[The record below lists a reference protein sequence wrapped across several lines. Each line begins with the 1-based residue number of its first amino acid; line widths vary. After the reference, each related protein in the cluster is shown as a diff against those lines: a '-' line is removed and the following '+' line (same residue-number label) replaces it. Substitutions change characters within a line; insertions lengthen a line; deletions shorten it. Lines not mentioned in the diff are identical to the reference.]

1 MLKRLCLLGSLV
13 VISSYLALP
22 SAEVLAARQSS
33 SQAKPPAAAQGRR
46 VALGDWPDARGPFRD
61 GRSLEKGLLEK
72 WAVKGENFVWRAPFG
87 GRSAP
92 LVMGNRVY
100 VQNPAGLGPSLQ
112 ERVMAL
118 DADTGKPVWEYKFNV
133 FQSDVPPHRVGW
145 ASPAADPDTGNIYV
159 MGVGATVAALNKDGK
174 LLWDRSIGEEF
185 AAFTTHGGR
194 TASPIVDGDL
204 VIVSAAISSWG
215 TMASRQHRFVA
226 LDKRTGDIVWV
237 ASPGGR
243 PYDTNYSAP
252 VIATIDGTRLLI
264 SGSGDG
270 GVYAMKAQTG
280 ERVWSYMA
288 AKRAVNTG
296 VAVSGKTVIISHGD
310 ENIEGSELGLI
321 AAIDGSQK
329 GAIKQTLWAH
339 RGVQY
344 GFSSPVIDG
353 TRVYQI
359 DNVGHMRAYDLEKG
373 TQLWSLTVGT
383 AQKAPLVLADGKL
396 YFGTESGKVFIVRPA
411 ADRGEVLSEVE
422 LPPSTDENAGQSA
435 GVPEPVFG
443 GMAVSRGRV
452 FFASTGGVYA
462 IGAKTA
468 ARPTGFAVDEPLPAG
483 QGAPAWLQ
491 VSPTELVLKP
501 GQAVKLRVRSYDAQ
515 GRFLREEAGATWTL
529 DGLKGAV
536 AADGTFTPDAATPEQ
551 AGTMKA
557 TVGAIS
563 GEARA
568 RVVRQMPW
576 TETFDS
582 MEDGKVPPGWI
593 VVGTARTAVGAVDG
607 QKALVKQ
614 PDETI
619 FKRYR
624 AFVGTV
630 DLSNYTVEA
639 DVRGASRRRQM
650 PALGV
655 TAQRYSFVIYGND
668 QVMKIES
675 WSPETARSITVPFE
689 WKPDTWIHLKLRVEN
704 MPDGSV
710 RARGKA
716 WPTGQPEPANWM
728 IEKIDPI
735 GNKKGAPGFFID
747 ADYGAAIDNI
757 KVTANQ

>member
-1 MLKRLCLLGSLV
+1 MLKRLSLLASV
-13 VISSYLALP
+13 VAVFGTLI
-22 SAEVLAARQSS
+22 
-33 SQAKPPAAAQGRR
+33 AAQTATPASGRK

-61 GRSLEKGLLEK
+61 GRSAETGLIDK
-72 WAVKGENFVWRAPFG
+72 WALKGENFLWRAPYG

-100 VQNPAGLGPSLQ
+100 VQNPSGLGASLQ

-145 ASPAADPDTGNIYV
+145 ASPAADPETGNIYAL
-159 MGVGATVAALNKDGK
+159 GVGAMVIALSRDGK
-174 LLWDRSIGEEF
+174 LLWDRSVGEEF

-194 TASPIVDGDL
+194 TSSPIVDGNL
-204 VIVSAAISSWG
+204 VIVSSAISSWG
-215 TMASRQHRFVA
+215 TGASRQHRFVA
-226 LDKRTGDIVWV
+226 LDKRTGDIVWIS
-237 ASPGGR
+237 SPGGR

-270 GVYAMKAQTG
+270 GVYAMKVQTG
-280 ERVWSYMA
+280 EKVWGYIA

-310 ENIEGSELGLI
+310 ENLDSPELGLI

-329 GAIKQTLWAH
+329 GDIKATLWAH
-339 RGVQY
+339 RGDQY

-359 DNVGHMRAYDLEKG
+359 DNVGKLKAYDLEKG
-373 TQLWSLTVGT
+373 TVLWTQAVGT
-383 AQKAPLVLADGKL
+383 AQKAPPVLADGKL
-396 YFGTESGKVFIVRPA
+396 YFGTEGGRFFVVRPH
-411 ADRGEVLSEVE
+411 ADRGEILSEVT

-443 GMAVSRGRV
+443 GVAVSRGRI

-462 IGAKTA
+462 IGSKAAKTQ
-468 ARPTGFAVDEPLPAG
+468 TGFAVDEPVATG

-491 VSPTELVLKP
+491 VSPTEMVLKP
-501 GQAVKLRVRSYDAQ
+501 GQAVKLRVRSFDAQ
-515 GRFLREEAGATWTL
+515 GRFLREETGATWTL
-529 DGLKGAV
+529 TGLKGAV
-536 AADGTFTPDAATPEQ
+536 AADGTFTPDAGTPEQ
-551 AGTMKA
+551 AGVVKA
-557 TVGAIS
+557 TLGSVS

-568 RVVRQMPW
+568 RVVRPLPW
-576 TETFDS
+576 TETFDAMDEKS
-582 MEDGKVPPGWI
+582 VPPGWI
-593 VVGTARTAVGAVDG
+593 IVGTARTAVGTIDG

-624 AFVGTV
+624 AFVGSV

-639 DVRGASRRRQM
+639 DVRGTSRRRQM

-655 TAQRYSFVIYGND
+655 TAQRYSFIIYGND
-668 QVMKIES
+668 QVMKIEP
-675 WSPETARSITVPFE
+675 WSPETARSVVVPFE

-704 MPDGSV
+704 LPNGSV
-710 RARGKA
+710 RAQGKA
-716 WPTGQPEPANWM
+716 WPTGTPEPAKWM

-735 GNKKGAPGFFID
+735 GNRKGAPGFFID

>member
-1 MLKRLCLLGSLV
+1 MLKRLCLTAAMVVLGTLT
-13 VISSYLALP
+13 
-22 SAEVLAARQSS
+22 
-33 SQAKPPAAAQGRR
+33 AAQGPAARPGAGTPPAGR
-46 VALGDWPDARGPFRD
+46 KVALGDWPDARGPFRD
-61 GRSLEKGLLEK
+61 GRSLEQGLIDK
-72 WAVKGENFVWRAPFG
+72 WALKGENFLWRAPYG

-100 VQNPAGLGPSLQ
+100 VQNPSGLGASLQ

-145 ASPAADPDTGNIYV
+145 ASPAADPETGNIYA
-159 MGVGATVAALNKDGK
+159 MGVGATVLALSKDGK

-194 TASPIVDGDL
+194 TSSPIVDGNL

-215 TMASRQHRFVA
+215 TGASRQHRFVA
-226 LDKRTGDIVWV
+226 LDKRTGDIIWI

-280 ERVWSYMA
+280 EKVWSFMA

-296 VAVSGKTVIISHGD
+296 VAVSGKTVIVSHGD
-310 ENIEGSELGLI
+310 ENLDTPELGLI

-329 GAIKQTLWAH
+329 GEIKTTLWAH
-339 RGVQY
+339 HGSQY
-344 GFSSPVIDG
+344 GFSSPIADSG
-353 TRVYQI
+353 RVYQI
-359 DNVGHMRAYDLEKG
+359 DNVGQLKAFDLEKG
-373 TQLWSLTVGT
+373 TVLWTAAVGT
-383 AQKAPLVLADGKL
+383 AQKAPPVLADGKL
-396 YFGTESGKVFIVRPA
+396 YFGTEGGKVFIVRPHP
-411 ADRGEVLSEVE
+411 DRAEILSEVE

-443 GMAVSRGRV
+443 GMAVSRGRI
-452 FFASTGGVYA
+452 FFASTGAVYA
-462 IGAKTA
+462 IGSKAAK
-468 ARPTGFAVDEPLPAG
+468 PQTGLAVDEPFAAG

-501 GQAVKLRVRSYDAQ
+501 GQAVKLHVKSFDAQ
-515 GRFLREEAGATWTL
+515 GRLLKEETGATWTL
-529 DGLKGAV
+529 TGLKGTV
-536 AADGTFTPDAATPEQ
+536 AADGTFTPDPGTAEQ
-551 AGTMKA
+551 AGVIKA
-557 TVGAIS
+557 TLGALS
-563 GEARA
+563 GDARA
-568 RVVRQMPW
+568 RVVRQLPW
-576 TETFDS
+576 TETFDA
-582 MEDGKVPPGWI
+582 MEEKTVPPGWI
-593 VVGTARTAVGAVDG
+593 IVGTARTAVGTIDG

-624 AFVGTV
+624 AFVGPV
-630 DLSNYTVEA
+630 DLANYTIEA
-639 DVRGASRRRQM
+639 DVRGTSRRRQM

-655 TAQRYSFVIYGND
+655 TAQRYSLVIYGND

-675 WSPETARSITVPFE
+675 WGPETTRSAVAPFE

-704 MPDGSV
+704 MPDGRV

-716 WPTGQPEPANWM
+716 WPAGQPEPANWM
-728 IEKIDPI
+728 IEKLDPI

-757 KVTANQ
+757 KVTSNQ